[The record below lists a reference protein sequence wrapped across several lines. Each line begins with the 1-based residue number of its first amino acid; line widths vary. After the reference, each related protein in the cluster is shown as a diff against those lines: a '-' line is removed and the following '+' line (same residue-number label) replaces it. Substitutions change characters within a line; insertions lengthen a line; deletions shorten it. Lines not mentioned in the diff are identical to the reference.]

1 MKPQQQKILAQLGK
15 QKVEKVEL
23 GIADE
28 MKQGER
34 LLNNIKS
41 MNKAYDSAFQNT
53 IRTLDRLI
61 NDLDTG
67 GIENTT
73 IKPAEAFL
81 KELEQAGL
89 NNTPIYKE
97 LSFFVKAFKPSI
109 DGIRRIE
116 RALINVTEAR
126 I

>member
-1 MKPQQQKILAQLGK
+1 MTPQKIVTKLN
-15 QKVEKVEL
+15 KVERVEL
-23 GIADE
+23 GLADE

-34 LLNNIKS
+34 LLNEIKG
-41 MNKAYDSAFQNT
+41 MNKAYDTAFQNT

-61 NDLDTG
+61 NDLDTR

-73 IKPAEAFL
+73 IKPAESFL
-81 KELEQAGL
+81 KELQKAGL
-89 NNTPIYKE
+89 NDTPIHKE

-109 DGIRRIE
+109 EGIRRVE